1 MRNIF
6 CNPSITR
13 PMQLELKQPVQTLN
27 STYRRANLGLTQATT
42 FKKNLSKLLEGI
54 NDKETEEN
62 QKNIVIEF
70 LKNTY
75 YKDLNEVNT
84 KGRQDLVIHNDKT
97 AKSSVGV
104 IIEVKRTSNK
114 AEMISAENPN
124 AKALQELLHYYLKE
138 RFISNNKEIKHLI
151 ITNIYEW
158 YVFDAADFERF
169 FFEDKKL
176 KEDYKNWTEGK
187 LGLNTTDWFY
197 KEIAKPFLEDK
208 TLECTYFDIR
218 KLKDVV
224 NNDLPLERQDEMLLV
239 DTYKMFSP
247 EYLLKLSFQNDAN
260 TLNTAFYNELLHI
273 LGLEETGTSKKIIT
287 RIINEKDRNNGSLL
301 ERIINSLDRNSSYE
315 QYPNIKEFGETHEE
329 QLFSFALELCIT
341 WLNRILFLKL
351 LEGQLLKY
359 HQKDPQQK
367 FLNSSKIENFSMLD
381 TLFFEILAVPVADR
395 EQDIAGKF
403 ANIPYLNSS
412 LFDKTEL
419 ENVLQISLLERN
431 LTMSIFNATV
441 LKDDN
446 GKRIV
451 GQKSTLQYLFEFLDA
466 FDFASDADVVI
477 QENDKTIINSAVLG
491 LIFEKLNGYKDG
503 SVFTPSFITMYM
515 CREGIRKAVIQK
527 FNDQYDWNCKNFNDL
542 QNRIDDITKKQ
553 ANDTFNKLRICDPA
567 VGSGHF
573 LVSALNEII
582 VIKHELK
589 ILIDKKGKRLREHH
603 ISTENDELVIINKE
617 NGKNFVY
624 DYRDDEK
631 QEVQELLFNEKQ
643 IIIENC
649 LFGVDINAKSV
660 LICRLRLWIELLK
673 NMYYTQESKFKQLE
687 TFPNIDIN
695 IKTGNSLISKFN
707 LDDKMND
714 FAPAARQYI
723 KKIIPDYKIQ
733 VDLYKSVRDK
743 GAKNI
748 IIKKIKEYKANFS
761 KMFNPKDKDFRAWKD
776 KENEW
781 FVSANSAFLEY
792 ELTSKLLE
800 ESNALKAVY
809 ENKMAIY
816 KNAFEWRFEFPEV
829 LNDDGDFIGFDL
841 VVGNP
846 PYFSVSNA
854 EALRPMSHKYMT
866 WASSG
871 DIYALFYELGQW
883 ILKPK
888 GYEILIT
895 SNKWLRASYGAS
907 MRNYIITETNP
918 LLLVDFGQNLLFDRA
933 IVHTN
938 IIMSRKE
945 LNQNQM
951 EAVRFEDGKF
961 FEYVKVLGEYVDTHK
976 TLNNQTDAGI
986 WNLISPFQISLQ
998 EKIEANETHKKLR
1011 NWDIKINFGLK
1022 TGFNEAFIINESEK
1036 DALIK
1041 ADSKNI
1047 EIIKPI
1053 LRGRDTRKYY
1063 CNFAKYYIINT
1074 YNGYMDLIKE
1084 THKNIVK
1091 LPNDLFKYKSFKTK
1105 KWKTVK
1111 RLEATK
1117 GNKFRVNR
1125 VIVKTDYPTIETH
1138 LKKFEMQLKAREDQG
1153 EDWTNLRNCAYI
1165 DEFVKPKIIFSEI
1178 TSEPQFYYDEKGYY
1192 PEATVF
1198 FISGKN
1204 LKYLTALLNSKPVT
1218 FFFKSFYMGGE
1229 LVGKIR
1235 YKKVFLE
1242 QIPIPT
1248 PTEIQEKAIVTLVD
1262 AIISQKAAGLDSL
1275 ENERKIDALVYD
1287 LYEITAEE
1295 QKIIEGK

>member
-1 MRNIF
+1 
-6 CNPSITR
+6 
-13 PMQLELKQPVQTLN
+13 MQLELKQPVQTLN
-27 STYRRANLGLTQATT
+27 SSYRRANLGLAQATT
-42 FKKNLSKLLEGI
+42 FKNNLSKLLTGI

-75 YKDLNEVNT
+75 YKDLHEVNT

-114 AEMISAENPN
+114 VEMISATNPN

-138 RFISNNKEIKHLI
+138 RFIHNNKEIKHLI

-158 YVFDAADFERF
+158 YVFDGADFERF
-169 FFEDKKL
+169 FFENKQL

-187 LGLNTTDWFY
+187 LGINTTDWFY

-224 NNDLPLERQDEMLLV
+224 NANISLDKELEREQEMLLV

-260 TLNTAFYNELLHI
+260 TLNTEFYNELLHI
-273 LGLEETGTSKKIIT
+273 LGVEETGTSKKIIT
-287 RIINEKDRNNGSLL
+287 RIAAKDRNEGSLL
-301 ERIINSLDRNSSYE
+301 ETIIKKLESSSFYE
-315 QYPNIKEFGETHEE
+315 KYPNIKEFGETHEE
-329 QLFSFALELCIT
+329 QIFSFALELCIT

-367 FLNSSKIENFSMLD
+367 FLNISKIENFSMLD
-381 TLFFEILAVPVADR
+381 GLFFEILAIPVADR
-395 EQDIAGKF
+395 KPSIAGQF

-412 LFDKTEL
+412 LFDKTAL
-419 ENVLQISLLERN
+419 EDVLEIMHLTSR
-431 LTMSIFNATV
+431 LTMPIFNTTV

-446 GKRIV
+446 GKRISGV
-451 GQKSTLQYLFEFLDA
+451 NNTLKYLFEFLDA

-477 QENDKTIINSAVLG
+477 QKNDKTIINSAVLG
-491 LIFEKLNGYKDG
+491 LIFEKINGYKDG

-527 FNDQYDWNCKNFNDL
+527 FNDQYNWNCKNFHDL
-542 QNRIDDITKKQ
+542 QNRIDDIPKEE
-553 ANDTFNKLRICDPA
+553 ANKTFNKLRICDPA

-573 LVSALNEII
+573 LVSSLNEII

-589 ILIDKKGKRLREHH
+589 ILIDKKGRRLKEHH
-603 ISTENDELVIINKE
+603 ISTENDELVITNKE
-617 NGKNFVY
+617 NGKTFVY

-673 NMYYTQESKFKQLE
+673 NMYYTQESKFKELE

-743 GAKNI
+743 DAKNI
-748 IIKKIKEYKANFS
+748 IIKKIKEYKNNFS

-792 ELTSKLLE
+792 ELTSKFLE
-800 ESNALKAVY
+800 ESNALKTVY
-809 ENKMAIY
+809 DNKMAIY
-816 KNAFEWRFEFPEV
+816 RNAFEWRFEFPEV
-829 LNDDGDFIGFDL
+829 LNDEGDFIGFDL

-854 EALRPMSHKYMT
+854 EALRPMSHKYTT

-883 ILKPK
+883 ILRPK

-907 MRNYIITETNP
+907 LRNYIITETNP
-918 LLLVDFGQNLLFDRA
+918 LLLVDFGQNLLFDKA

-945 LNQNQM
+945 PNQNQM
-951 EAVRFEDGKF
+951 NAVRFEDGKF
-961 FEYVKVLGEYVDTHK
+961 FEYVKVLGEYVETHK

-998 EKIEANETHKKLR
+998 EKIEANKTHKKLR
-1011 NWDIKINFGLK
+1011 NWDISIYRGLL

-1036 DALIK
+1036 EALIK

-1074 YNGYMDLIKE
+1074 YNGYMDLVKE
-1084 THKNIVK
+1084 TEKNIVK

-1111 RLEATK
+1111 RLETTK

-1125 VIVKTDYPTIETH
+1125 VVVKTDYPTIETH
-1138 LKKFEMQLKAREDQG
+1138 LKKFEVQLKAREDQG

-1242 QIPIPT
+1242 QMPIPT
-1248 PTEIQEKAIVTLVD
+1248 PTETQEKAIIDLVD
-1262 AIISQKAAGLDSL
+1262 AIITQKAAGLDSL
-1275 ENERKIDALVYD
+1275 ENERKIDALVYA